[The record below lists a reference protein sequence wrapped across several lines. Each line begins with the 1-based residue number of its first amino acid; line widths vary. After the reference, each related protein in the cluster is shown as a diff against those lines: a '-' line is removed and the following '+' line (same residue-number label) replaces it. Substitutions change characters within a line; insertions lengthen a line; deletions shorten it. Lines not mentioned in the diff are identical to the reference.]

1 MCRSVGMAKLLS
13 HHDRYHSHAILG
25 LLALLHFA
33 YRFYTVLIEQRESFS
48 PGFWSAATLLV
59 HVFLHVLSFQ
69 FELRRNRIWTKP
81 MIWREFRV
89 HNAIFAYRHLVG
101 TALGIWAP
109 EWWWQQP
116 TLSSLLAKV
125 VLVLVACKAADV
137 TTEMIG
143 STEMRTTNAMPYPKS
158 TPRPV
163 EEMAKTFYA
172 KSQFA
177 ATSIA
182 AFGTPSLSFC
192 SVLAIELASLL
203 MTLVRKGL
211 IEARTYHIVY
221 ATSLFAMFPC
231 IVATLHCGDAA
242 MEMAAFRGLM
252 VCAVAVDLR
261 LKHRID
267 KYVAWGLSIVG
278 GHFLAEILGMVGCY
292 KLLIA
297 WPGMAW
303 SAAGTVQCLLT
314 DVQKKDD
321 IADCNKRGG
330 QDASNDGTR
339 DSPVQGDEEPAD
351 DAKRSFPYVTPSLG

>member
-69 FELRRNRIWTKP
+69 FELPRNRIWTKP

-89 HNAIFAYRHLVG
+89 HNAIFAYRHL
-101 TALGIWAP
+101 
-109 EWWWQQP
+109 
-116 TLSSLLAKV
+116 V

-163 EEMAKTFYA
+163 EEMVKTFYA